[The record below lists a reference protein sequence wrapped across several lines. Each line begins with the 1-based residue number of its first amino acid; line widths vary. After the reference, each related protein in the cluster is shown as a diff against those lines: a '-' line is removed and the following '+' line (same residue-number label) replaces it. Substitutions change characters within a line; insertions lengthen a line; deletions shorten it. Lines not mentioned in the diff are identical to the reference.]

1 MPAASS
7 GGLDVGYNL
16 GVGREAPTFT
26 ISAVDGSEINLKQY
40 RGDWF
45 AVLVFVPT
53 QAAETAAALA
63 QLTAAADTLWG
74 LRAQLLGICDAGRDE
89 VTKLAAEVESL
100 SFPLL
105 PDDGRVAQAYGALK
119 QSGAVRPMAFI
130 VDRAGKIVWTGEG
143 AAALK
148 PATLVAAFRQVAR

>member
-1 MPAASS
+1 M
-7 GGLDVGYNL
+7 GYSF

-26 ISAVDGSEINLKQY
+26 ISAADGSEINSKQY

-45 AVLVFVPT
+45 PVLVFVPT

-63 QLTAAADTLWG
+63 QLSAAADTIWG
-74 LRAQLLGICDAGRDE
+74 LRGQLLGLCDAGRGE
-89 VTKLAAEVESL
+89 VKALADRVEGL

-105 PDDGRVAQAYGALK
+105 PDDGSVAQAYGALK
-119 QSGAVRPMAFI
+119 KNGEVRPMAFI
-130 VDRAGKIVWTGEG
+130 VDRAGKIVWAGEG
-143 AAALK
+143 ASALK